1 MTTVYSSKSGRCPG
15 STQPAGE
22 RMCATLTRV
31 SPVLTRPANSSISFG
46 LVPAASTRDG
56 PSINSGMWSS
66 SLGSRRMSATDEFL
80 RNNAAYA
87 VSFDA
92 GGLLT
97 PPAKQVAVVTCMD
110 SRMDIFAILGLNN
123 GEAHIIRNAGG
134 VVTDDVIR
142 SLAISQRKLGTRE
155 ILVIKH
161 TQCGMLTF
169 TDDEFRESL
178 RIDTGMKPPWSP
190 ESFADLDA
198 EVRNSLN
205 RIANSAFIEHKNA
218 RGFVYDVDTGKLREV
233 S

>member
-1 MTTVYSSKSGRCPG
+1 
-15 STQPAGE
+15 
-22 RMCATLTRV
+22 
-31 SPVLTRPANSSISFG
+31 
-46 LVPAASTRDG
+46 
-56 PSINSGMWSS
+56 
-66 SLGSRRMSATDEFL
+66 MSATDEFI

-87 VSFDA
+87 AQFDS

-97 PPAKQVAVVTCMD
+97 PPKKQVTIVTCMD

-155 ILVIKH
+155 IVLIHH

-169 TDDEFRESL
+169 TDDEFRENL
-178 RIDTGMKPPWSP
+178 RQETGMKPPWSP
-190 ESFADLDA
+190 ESFSDLDA

-205 RIANSAFIEHKNA
+205 RIRNTAFIPHKNA